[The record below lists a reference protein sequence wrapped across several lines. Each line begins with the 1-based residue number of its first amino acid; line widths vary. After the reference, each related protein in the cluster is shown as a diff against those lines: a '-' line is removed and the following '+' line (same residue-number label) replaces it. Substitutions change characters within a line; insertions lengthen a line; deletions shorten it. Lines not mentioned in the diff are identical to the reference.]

1 MKKVIA
7 AVIALC
13 VTACLLASC
22 QIIRTPIKN
31 VFIVDNAKTYTLV
44 EDVPQSGRE
53 KLEVS
58 LARNEKEGCQFILRF
73 DEDVSGVSVKVMRKK
88 SLFSRIAFSRG
99 AALQLK
105 FFPVAAFSL

>member
-44 EDVPQSGRE
+44 ETKKRV
-53 KLEVS
+53 VS
-58 LARNEKEGCQFILRF
+58 SFCVLTKT
-73 DEDVSGVSVKVMRKK
+73 S
-88 SLFSRIAFSRG
+88 
-99 AALQLK
+99 
-105 FFPVAAFSL
+105 AAFPSRFLI

>member
-22 QIIRTPIKN
+22 HIIRTPIKN

-58 LARNEKEGCQFILRF
+58 LARNEKEGCQFVLRF
-73 DEDVSGVSVKVMRKK
+73 DEDVSGVSVKVSDITNENGKNSTFTEYTGSITSQR
-88 SLFSRIAFSRG
+88 
-99 AALQLK
+99 
-105 FFPVAAFSL
+105 

>member
-53 KLEVS
+53 SSRSVLRETKKRVVS
-58 LARNEKEGCQFILRF
+58 SFCVLTKT
-73 DEDVSGVSVKVMRKK
+73 S
-88 SLFSRIAFSRG
+88 
-99 AALQLK
+99 
-105 FFPVAAFSL
+105 AAFPSRFRI

>member
-73 DEDVSGVSVKVMRKK
+73 DEDVSGVSVK
-88 SLFSRIAFSRG
+88 STIQG
-99 AALQLK
+99 ALRHNAES
-105 FFPVAAFSL
+105 F